1 MVNRTGDTLQNII
14 ENPDH
19 IQEEV
24 NHVLD
29 YLMDQIPAVIGFGV
43 NVVLAIILFFVGRLV
58 IKCLCKVIRKHLN
71 RSNVDAG
78 VSQFINSFARVALY
92 VLLVFLIAQVVG
104 VASSSAAALLA
115 SVGVAMGLAMQGSL
129 SNMAGGVLILLLKPF
144 VVGDHIIAHN
154 GNNEG
159 KVMEISMFY
168 TKLHSI
174 DNKVVIIPNGML
186 SNSSITNVAERPRR
200 QLDLKIVI
208 SYKEDIAKVK
218 GLLEELLLDTP
229 EVIRE
234 EGINVFVDELE
245 TNGVEIGVRGWVKT
259 SEFITTRCKVLE
271 QIKIAFEKEN
281 IEISTQQVQVKI
293 EESGEE
299 PNKEKKDD

>member
-1 MVNRTGDTLQNII
+1 MVNRAGDALQNII
-14 ENPDH
+14 ENPEN

-29 YLMDQIPAVIGFGV
+29 FFVDQIPVAIGFGV
-43 NVVLAIILFFVGRLV
+43 NIVLAIILFFVGRLA
-58 IKCLCKVIRKHLN
+58 IKCLCRVIRKHLE
-71 RSNVDAG
+71 RSNIDAG
-78 VSQFINSFARVALY
+78 VSQFVNSFSRVALY

-115 SVGVAMGLAMQGSL
+115 SIGVAMGLAMQGSL
-129 SNMAGGVLILLLKPF
+129 GNMAGGVLILLLKPF

-159 KVMEISMFY
+159 RVMEISMFY

-174 DNKVVIIPNGML
+174 DNKVIIIPNGML

-200 QLDLKIVI
+200 QLDLKVRV

-218 GLLEELLLDTP
+218 GLLEQLLQDTP
-229 EVIRE
+229 EVIQE

-245 TNGVEIGVRGWVKT
+245 GNGVEIGARGWVKT

-271 QIKIAFEKEN
+271 QIKTIFEREN
-281 IEISTQQVQVKI
+281 IEIK
-293 EESGEE
+293 
-299 PNKEKKDD
+299 

>member
-1 MVNRTGDTLQNII
+1 MVFRTGDAVQNII
-14 ENPDH
+14 ENPEN
-19 IQEEV
+19 IYEEV

-29 YLMDQIPAVIGFGV
+29 FFMDQIPAIIGFGV
-43 NVVLAIILFFVGRLV
+43 NIVLGIILFFVGRFV
-58 IKCLCKVIRKHLN
+58 IKCLCKVISKHLS
-71 RSNVDAG
+71 RGNVDAG

-104 VASSSAAALLA
+104 VAPTSAAALLA

-159 KVMEISMFY
+159 KVVEISMFY

-174 DNKVVIIPNGML
+174 DNKVVIVPNGML

-200 QLDLKIVI
+200 QLDLRVTV
-208 SYKEDIAKVK
+208 SYKENIAKVK
-218 GLLEELLLDTP
+218 GILVELLHNTP
-229 EVIRE
+229 EILKE
-234 EGINVFVDELE
+234 ESINVFVDDLGV
-245 TNGVEIGVRGWVKT
+245 NGVEIGIRGWVKT
-259 SEFITTRCKVLE
+259 GDFITTRCKVLE
-271 QIKIAFEKEN
+271 EIKTIFEREN
-281 IEISTQQVQVKI
+281 IEISTQQMQVKV
-293 EESGEE
+293 EQK
-299 PNKEKKDD
+299 KE

>member
-1 MVNRTGDTLQNII
+1 MVVMTGDTIQNII
-14 ENPDH
+14 GNPEN

-24 NHVLD
+24 NHVMD
-29 YLMDQIPAVIGFGV
+29 FFVDQIPVAIGFGV
-43 NVVLAIILFFVGRLV
+43 NIVLAILLFFVGRFV
-58 IKCLCKVIRKHLN
+58 IKCLCKLIKKRLEC
-71 RSNVDAG
+71 SSIDAG
-78 VSQFINSFARVALY
+78 ASQFIHSFSRVAFY

-115 SVGVAMGLAMQGSL
+115 SIGVAIGLATQGSL
-129 SNMAGGVLILLLKPF
+129 ANMAGGVLILLLKPF

-159 KVMEISMFY
+159 RVMEISMFY

-200 QLDLKIVI
+200 QLDLRVVI
-208 SYKEDIAKVK
+208 SYKEDIAEVK
-218 GLLEELLLDTP
+218 ELLEQLLKDTP
-229 EVIRE
+229 EVIQE
-234 EGINVFVDELE
+234 EGINVFVDELG

-259 SEFITTRCKVLE
+259 SEFIDTRCKVLE
-271 QIKIAFEKEN
+271 QIKVIFEKED
-281 IEISTQQVQVKI
+281 IEISTQQLQVKI
-293 EESGEE
+293 EES
-299 PNKEKKDD
+299 KQAKS

>member
-1 MVNRTGDTLQNII
+1 VDSGVGNNIQNII
-14 ENPDH
+14 EH
-19 IQEEV
+19 QEIIQEEV

-29 YLMDQIPAVIGFGV
+29 FFVGHIPDIIAFGV
-43 NVVLAIILFFVGRLV
+43 NIVLAILLFIVGRLV
-58 IKCLCKVIRKHLN
+58 VKCLCKIIRKHLE

-115 SVGVAMGLAMQGSL
+115 SIGVAIGLAMQGSL
-129 SNMAGGVLILLLKPF
+129 ANMVGGVLILLLKPF
-144 VVGDHIIAHN
+144 VVGDYIIAHN

-159 KVMEISMFY
+159 MVKEISMFY

-200 QLDLKIVI
+200 QLDLRVTI
-208 SYKEDIAKVK
+208 SYKEDIDKVK
-218 GLLEELLLDTP
+218 KILGQILEETP
-229 EVIRE
+229 EVIE
-234 EGINVFVDELE
+234 EEEINIFVDELGRY
-245 TNGVEIGVRGWVKT
+245 GVEIGVRGWVKT

-271 QIKIAFEKEN
+271 QIKIIFEKEK
-281 IEISTQQVQVKI
+281 IEIPTQQL
-293 EESGEE
+293 
-299 PNKEKKDD
+299 